1 MQYKPSFNI
10 WAIPEAKIKNIK
22 RGQWVYA
29 GDRANK
35 GIFLGVRKS
44 GVVVVAWYYNAKRDN
59 WREYIKA
66 LTAYSKG

>member
-1 MQYKPSFNI
+1 MKYQPMFNI
-10 WAIPEAKIKNIK
+10 WAIPEAKVKNIK
-22 RGQWVYA
+22 RGQWVHA